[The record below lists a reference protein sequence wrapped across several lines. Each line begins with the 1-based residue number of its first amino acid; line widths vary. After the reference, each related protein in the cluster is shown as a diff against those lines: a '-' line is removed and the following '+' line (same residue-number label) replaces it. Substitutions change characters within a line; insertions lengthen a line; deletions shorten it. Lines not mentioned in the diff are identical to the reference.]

1 MIRPTSEQVVRLA
14 AVVALLALACMT
26 WSLLD
31 PRPIPIMVAMSV
43 GQGLGTVS
51 LGLYAVVVIVE
62 ARRAA
67 RAAPP
72 PDSDRAGER
81 PGAERDA

>member
-1 MIRPTSEQVVRLA
+1 VIRPTSEQVVRLA

-43 GQGLGTVS
+43 GQGLGTLS

-72 PDSDRAGER
+72 PDTDGASER
-81 PGAERDA
+81 PGPERDA

>member
-1 MIRPTSEQVVRLA
+1 MIRPTSEQVLRLA
-14 AVVALLALACMT
+14 AVVGLLALACMT

-43 GQGLGTVS
+43 GLGLATPS
-51 LGLYAVVVIVE
+51 LGIFAVVLILA

-72 PDSDRAGER
+72 PDTDGAGER
-81 PGAERDA
+81 PGEERDA